1 MGSGNF
7 MRYFLVFQNKSYKE
21 EKKGEFLWAPKAN
34 KDGQTF
40 HHWNSMTLV
49 SKADVI
55 FNSFNGELLSIIVA
69 KNGFIEAPKPADLA
83 GVDLWE
89 EDGWKV
95 DARYVQVDKPI
106 RYKDY
111 MDDILA
117 LQGDKYA
124 PFNSLGRGNTGY
136 LFQITDKLADYLF
149 SLLELTI
156 EDIVTV
162 GKSED
167 ELIEEELI
175 AVSEEPQET
184 VREQV
189 VKSRIGQGIFKQR
202 LRALEEKCKV
212 CGIDNP
218 DLLRASHT
226 KPWSV
231 SSNKERLD
239 QYNGFLLCPA
249 HDILFDKGLISFRD
263 DGLILVS
270 PLLEAHNRILMNVHK
285 EMKVNLLE
293 EHKIYLKYHRENIFK
308 AE

>member
-1 MGSGNF
+1 

-34 KDGQTF
+34 IEGQTF

-49 SKADVI
+49 SKGDVI

-69 KNGFIEAPKPADLA
+69 NNGFKESSKPADLA
-83 GVDLWE
+83 EVDLWE
-89 EDGWKV
+89 NDGWKV

-117 LQGDKYA
+117 LQGEKYA

-136 LFQITDKLADYLF
+136 LFQVTDQLADYLF
-149 SLLELTI
+149 SLLELKL
-156 EDIVTV
+156 EDVV
-162 GKSED
+162 AVEKSED
-167 ELIEEELI
+167 ELIEAEII
-175 AVSEEPQET
+175 AVSDEPEET

-189 VKSRIGQGIFKQR
+189 VKNRIGQGIFKQR
-202 LRALEEKCKV
+202 LRALEEKCKL

-218 DLLRASHT
+218 NLLRASHT

-231 SSNKERLD
+231 SDNKERLD

-263 DGLILVS
+263 DGFILVS
-270 PLLEAHNRILMNVHK
+270 PLLEAHNKILMNVHE

-293 EHKIYLKYHRENIFK
+293 GHKVYLEYHRERIFK
-308 AE
+308 SQ